1 MSDDAT
7 VILVTW
13 TITDQ
18 AVTTLTLEIQEGG
31 VVRSR
36 REGEGQW
43 KPVKG
48 AERLDRS
55 TTEFKVTDLN
65 ADKKYRF
72 RMDMRRPGEK
82 NPFYVLS
89 EKGTSYQSIFS
100 DYVSLVIMQ
109 LPSTYTVH
117 QQANYTRDQILT
129 LFHLI

>member
-18 AVTTLTLEIQEGG
+18 VVTTLSLEIQEGV

-65 ADKKYRF
+65 ADEKYRF

-89 EKGTSYQSIFS
+89 EIGKSHHVFS
-100 DYVSLVIMQ
+100 
-109 LPSTYTVH
+109 
-117 QQANYTRDQILT
+117 
-129 LFHLI
+129 